1 MSSQEK
7 RQINSFGPNCFV
19 ETGSNEMDAAGNTAM
34 KLCSK
39 NDSGHQFN
47 ISQHG
52 SGLAR
57 IHNDGT
63 LEITAGQKEK
73 AVQSKAGQAIVIET
87 EYGKFDI
94 IVKNNAL
101 NIKATNILI
110 QAEDTLALEGNK
122 IRIGRSEKGATSD
135 IDFIGNRIHFHNP
148 RDGNMAILLR
158 THNMFGAF
166 AGSFVGANKIA
177 AKFGVGI

>member
-1 MSSQEK
+1 MYK
-7 RQINSFGPNCFV
+7 RQ
-19 ETGSNEMDAAGNTAM
+19 
-34 KLCSK
+34 
-39 NDSGHQFN
+39 
-47 ISQHG
+47 
-52 SGLAR
+52 
-57 IHNDGT
+57 HNDGT

-166 AGSFVGANKIA
+166 AGSFVGVNKIA
-177 AKFGVGI
+177 ARFGVGI